1 MSSPDSMGGD
11 GGQARDVGQRP
22 TVDQVRNSLHTTGDP
37 LPWRDPARRRSV
49 SRAVFQSDLRARRSR
64 SDGGTARRNARPG
77 CAVHVRC
84 PPAHPRGPPVSVSL
98 PVPPFR
104 FRVGADDLISTRGSR
119 GCGVQLST
127 SDERQHRGPGGPFCP
142 NLSQFRRLCA
152 RRSTCALGFLPRGSA
167 GAPARRLRML
177 AACRGVCA
185 ARDA

>member
-1 MSSPDSMGGD
+1 MSSLGSMCGD

-49 SRAVFQSDLRARRSR
+49 SRAVFQSDLRARR
-64 SDGGTARRNARPG
+64 TARRNARPRG
-77 CAVHVRC
+77 CRARALPTRAPARPARLSLLTC
-84 PPAHPRGPPVSVSL
+84 PALQIPGCVEPTH
-98 PVPPFR
+98 
-104 FRVGADDLISTRGSR
+104 DLNSTRGSR

-152 RRSTCALGFLPRGSA
+152 RRSTCALGCLPRGSV
-167 GAPARRLRML
+167 GAPARRLRTL